1 VSKYHLYLIHAK
13 ELTKNP
19 EKSFLFILVLNKTNF
34 ARNTHISRRLKINIL
49 QGWGI
54 YMKICI
60 IGAGAQGSVIA
71 KILAE
76 DPEIDKVVLTDI
88 NTQLLQR
95 VAKKI
100 DNSKLSTE
108 RVDASNADDLAK
120 VLKGTDVVI
129 NAALTYFNLP
139 IFNSALK
146 HGANYVDLAEN
157 WPLRESFLENLKTS
171 DKWQKAGLTAVKSQ
185 GITPGITNV
194 LARYAADQL
203 DKVEEIHIKSGWKN
217 SEEGKLVPT
226 WSPGWSVEMALLM
239 WTADPIVYENGE
251 YKTYPPF
258 SGVENHVFPEPMGP
272 RTLALVEHDEAVTLP
287 HFIGKGVKYVDF
299 KESIDIIAGILINL
313 GLAGMEAIEV
323 KGVNVKPLDVLLK
336 LAKPAIE
343 EIEEMEETPEFQKL
357 RGEEVFSCN
366 VAQVIG
372 EKAGKKVEHYVYLNT
387 SISDM
392 REWMRRYGT
401 TNGWVPIPAA
411 VTAIMLAKG
420 EIQAKGV
427 ISPECLEPEPFMRK
441 LSEMG
446 IGNFQLITKKQ
457 VAG

>member
-1 VSKYHLYLIHAK
+1 
-13 ELTKNP
+13 
-19 EKSFLFILVLNKTNF
+19 
-34 ARNTHISRRLKINIL
+34 
-49 QGWGI
+49 
-54 YMKICI
+54 
-60 IGAGAQGSVIA
+60 
-71 KILAE
+71 
-76 DPEIDKVVLTDI
+76 
-88 NTQLLQR
+88 
-95 VAKKI
+95 
-100 DNSKLSTE
+100 
-108 RVDASNADDLAK
+108 
-120 VLKGTDVVI
+120 
-129 NAALTYFNLP
+129 
-139 IFNSALK
+139 
-146 HGANYVDLAEN
+146 
-157 WPLRESFLENLKTS
+157 
-171 DKWQKAGLTAVKSQ
+171 
-185 GITPGITNV
+185 
-194 LARYAADQL
+194 
-203 DKVEEIHIKSGWKN
+203 
-217 SEEGKLVPT
+217 
-226 WSPGWSVEMALLM
+226 
-239 WTADPIVYENGE
+239 
-251 YKTYPPF
+251 
-258 SGVENHVFPEPMGP
+258 MGP

-313 GLAGMEAIEV
+313 GLAGIEAIEV